1 MGALI
6 RRARLAKIP
15 YVLVVGDRDVAAG
28 TVGVNRRGWAAPEQ
42 GVPLRS
48 FLDEVREEV
57 AGKGLPEDRVPAAG
71 EAAGAGAGSA

>member
-15 YVLVVGDRDVAAG
+15 YVLVVGDRDVDGG
-28 TVGVNRRGWAAPEQ
+28 TVGVNRRGWPKPEQ

-57 AGKGLPEDRVPAAG
+57 AAKGLPEDRAPA
-71 EAAGAGAGSA
+71 EASASAASASA